1 MDQMKPNKNG
11 NTFTTDV
18 KKALNE
24 YLRRMEK
31 ERGLILNKVS
41 LTAVLN
47 NRGIKVSKQ
56 TIDDIFNENE
66 NKSINFEVIV
76 GICEVFG
83 IHLSDLL
90 PHKEDP
96 FYGQIP
102 PVWDSRRHSDIGVDT
117 LPPRFYVG
125 EYHCYYFRPAH
136 LFERI
141 SGSQSETETQ
151 PILHGILTLKYENG
165 ITTAKLEEHDTQYN
179 FDGTNVFDPLI
190 MEGTVSL
197 LIHTNQVRVN
207 LRDTRGIRFIDIMF
221 PYIHLA
227 KDVLYSQVG
236 AVFNISTGQNRY
248 PLLQKMV
255 LLRRELDLSNENVIS
270 VIRGILSM
278 SSNEILVERSK
289 LQDLEISHPIISQF
303 PRKKGEYC
311 VFYEDHIYTSLPL
324 LENVDFMA
332 LTESLMHLRNISSS
346 SAVLT
351 IKEHERY
358 NYFAKYF
365 QRRECIQSNENER
378 PENAE

>member
-125 EYHCYYFRPAH
+125 EYHC
-136 LFERI
+136 
-141 SGSQSETETQ
+141 
-151 PILHGILTLKYENG
+151 
-165 ITTAKLEEHDTQYN
+165 
-179 FDGTNVFDPLI
+179 
-190 MEGTVSL
+190 
-197 LIHTNQVRVN
+197 
-207 LRDTRGIRFIDIMF
+207 
-221 PYIHLA
+221 
-227 KDVLYSQVG
+227 
-236 AVFNISTGQNRY
+236 
-248 PLLQKMV
+248 
-255 LLRRELDLSNENVIS
+255 
-270 VIRGILSM
+270 
-278 SSNEILVERSK
+278 
-289 LQDLEISHPIISQF
+289 
-303 PRKKGEYC
+303 
-311 VFYEDHIYTSLPL
+311 
-324 LENVDFMA
+324 
-332 LTESLMHLRNISSS
+332 
-346 SAVLT
+346 
-351 IKEHERY
+351 
-358 NYFAKYF
+358 
-365 QRRECIQSNENER
+365 
-378 PENAE
+378 

>member
-1 MDQMKPNKNG
+1 MDRIKPNKNG

-24 YLRRMEK
+24 YLHRMEK
-31 ERGLILNKVS
+31 ERGLILNKTS

-83 IHLSDLL
+83 IHISDLL

-102 PVWDSRRHSDIGVDT
+102 PVWDSRQHSDIGVDT

-125 EYHCYYFRPAH
+125 EYHCYYFRPLQ
-136 LFERI
+136 LFERV
-141 SGSQSETETQ
+141 SGGTSETETQ

-165 ITTAKLEEHDTQYN
+165 VTSAKLVEHDTQYN
-179 FDGTNVFDPLI
+179 FDGTSMLDSLI
-190 MEGTVSL
+190 MEGTASL
-197 LIHTNQVRVN
+197 LIHTNQVQVN
-207 LRDTRGIRFIDIMF
+207 LRDNRGIRFLNIMF

-236 AVFNISTGQNRY
+236 AVFNISTGHNRY

-255 LLRRELDLSNENVIS
+255 ILRKEIDIKNKNVAA

-278 SSNEILVERSK
+278 SSNEILVEKSK
-289 LQDLEISHPIISQF
+289 LEMLENTQPVITQF
-303 PRKKGEYC
+303 PRKAGEYC
-311 VFYEDHIYTSLPL
+311 VFYEDHIYTALPL

-332 LTESLMHLRNISSS
+332 LTESLMLLRNISSS

-351 IKEHERY
+351 IKEHDRY

-365 QRRECIQSNENER
+365 QRRECVKTEEAKEII
-378 PENAE
+378 